1 MLDIYLS
8 STITSESINL
18 LIVQDLIFCELHEIV
33 HLMCSS
39 STFRFIQLVI
49 VLSFAFY
56 SIVGSWL
63 VLAEG
68 QSTNNSTPSAPA
80 QETTRVNE
88 ILNNVCS
95 IVDSGNETASTNSVS
110 QSVVEIRCILRETRN
125 AISNDSANIALELV
139 EAADKKLATA
149 FGNSG
154 SDSTASLN

>member
-1 MLDIYLS
+1 MLDINLS
-8 STITSESINL
+8 STITSEAINV
-18 LIVQDLIFCELHEIV
+18 LIVQDLIFCELHKIV

-39 STFRFIQLVI
+39 GRLIQLVI

-110 QSVVEIRCILRETRN
+110 QSVVDIRCILRETRN

>member
-1 MLDIYLS
+1 MNNNTPNEAIPAF
-8 STITSESINL
+8 
-18 LIVQDLIFCELHEIV
+18 IFGK
-33 HLMCSS
+33 
-39 STFRFIQLVI
+39 T
-49 VLSFAFY
+49 
-56 SIVGSWL
+56 
-63 VLAEG
+63 
-68 QSTNNSTPSAPA
+68 
-80 QETTRVNE
+80 
-88 ILNNVCS
+88 ILNNVCR